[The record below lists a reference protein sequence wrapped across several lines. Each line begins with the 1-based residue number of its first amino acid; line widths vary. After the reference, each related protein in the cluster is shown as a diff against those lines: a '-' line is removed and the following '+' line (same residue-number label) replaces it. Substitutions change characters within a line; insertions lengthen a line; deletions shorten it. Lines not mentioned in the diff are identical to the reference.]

1 MLNHKTGDILKLK
14 MFAQDTTW
22 FSTVDS
28 HIIGEAFNSEGKM
41 LAQIKGSWLNQ
52 ISVKYLSG
60 DPKVDKWEQVWKEPL
75 PIKNSHLMYQYGRQQ
90 IMLNYVSE
98 SMTGYV
104 APTDTRW
111 RKDQRLYEHG
121 KIEEADIEKYKLE

>member
-41 LAQIKGSWLNQ
+41 LAQIKGSWLN
-52 ISVKYLSG
+52 
-60 DPKVDKWEQVWKEPL
+60 
-75 PIKNSHLMYQYGRQQ
+75 
-90 IMLNYVSE
+90 
-98 SMTGYV
+98 
-104 APTDTRW
+104 
-111 RKDQRLYEHG
+111 
-121 KIEEADIEKYKLE
+121 